1 MEVRILNNKEL
12 KAFIIAFI
20 NKKEKESSN
29 INYIEY
35 SYYELKVKYGLTEEQ
50 IDEVLRVSRDYFE
63 NKNYNVYF
71 TNAEFQYNGQKR
83 KVETNDYMIAIKLL
97 ITKKNIRNFICQR
110 INLVL

>member
-1 MEVRILNNKEL
+1 MKVRILNNKEL

-63 NKNYNVYF
+63 NKNYDVYF

-83 KVETNDYMIAIKLL
+83 KVETNDYMVAIK
-97 ITKKNIRNFICQR
+97 Q
-110 INLVL
+110 

>member
-83 KVETNDYMIAIKLL
+83 KVETNDYMVAVKY
-97 ITKKNIRNFICQR
+97 K
-110 INLVL
+110 

>member
-1 MEVRILNNKEL
+1 MIIKIYLWFRMEVRILNNKEL

-63 NKNYNVYF
+63 NKNYDVYF

-83 KVETNDYMIAIKLL
+83 KVETNDYMVAIK
-97 ITKKNIRNFICQR
+97 Q
-110 INLVL
+110 

>member
-83 KVETNDYMIAIKLL
+83 KVETNDYMVAIKP
-97 ITKKNIRNFICQR
+97 
-110 INLVL
+110 